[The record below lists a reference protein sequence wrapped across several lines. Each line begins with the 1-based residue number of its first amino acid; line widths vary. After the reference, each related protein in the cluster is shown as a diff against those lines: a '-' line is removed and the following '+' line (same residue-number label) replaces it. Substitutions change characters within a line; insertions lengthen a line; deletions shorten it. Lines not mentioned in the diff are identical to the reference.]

1 MTMNQI
7 NTMSQ
12 QVLSNYDTYFSSA
25 IVVSDNV
32 QVYVDNLDF
41 KNKNNQTSTRNY
53 FDTIISFKEEIN
65 NMSLYGLDG
74 SLLTGDS
81 KDQTSANVTD
91 SEWFKNALYNPLIN
105 VFSRVDND
113 AGNYVFTLSKFLNTN
128 KGFDNAIVKIDF
140 SFAKIIDLIAS
151 TDLGDGGH
159 ITIFDN
165 NYGVVYSS
173 SDTINHSEIE
183 QVKSLVMGIKQ
194 VSLDHEYVLFAST
207 IQSTSWRVAIFTN
220 NEAMSKALI
229 SFITVLSVLSLVII
243 GVFSIIMILVANSIT
258 SPIRELQYKM
268 QKIESLNYVV
278 NSEKEISGSKEV
290 QDLSRNFNL
299 MMERIKELT
308 EKVIDEQ
315 EEQRKSELKAL
326 QNQINPHF
334 LYNTFDSVIYMIDKG
349 ENDKAEE
356 MIVALSK
363 FFRISVSKGHN
374 IIPLEKEIEHAKY
387 YLTIQKLRFGDSF
400 EYEFNIDP
408 KLYKYFVIKL
418 ILQPIIENAIGHGL
432 KDSTTDK
439 GKITINGH
447 FEGDLIA
454 LEVVDNGYGILPEKV
469 AELYESFT
477 DRSIHTGVGL
487 KNVYERIRIY
497 YGEKADIKIDSQLD
511 VGTKITILIPIEGAI
526 NDEEE

>member
-1 MTMNQI
+1 MEGIKAAGYVPGKDIYLGMDTASSEFYDEETHKYVLKRSGQGSKTSEEMINWFAEMVEKYPIITLEDGLAEGDWDGWKKLTDKLGNKIQIVGDDLFVTNPAILKEGIEKGIANSVLIKLNQI
-7 NTMSQ
+7 GTLTETMDCIR
-12 QVLSNYDTYFSSA
+12 LA
-25 IVVSDNV
+25 
-32 QVYVDNLDF
+32 
-41 KNKNNQTSTRNY
+41 QT
-53 FDTIISFKEEIN
+53 
-65 NMSLYGLDG
+65 
-74 SLLTGDS
+74 
-81 KDQTSANVTD
+81 
-91 SEWFKNALYNPLIN
+91 
-105 VFSRVDND
+105 
-113 AGNYVFTLSKFLNTN
+113 
-128 KGFDNAIVKIDF
+128 
-140 SFAKIIDLIAS
+140 
-151 TDLGDGGH
+151 
-159 ITIFDN
+159 N
-165 NYGVVYSS
+165 NY
-173 SDTINHSEIE
+173 TC
-183 QVKSLVMGIKQ
+183 MGIKQ

-374 IIPLEKEIEHAKY
+374 IIPLEKEIEHGNSKNEISDYKANLKAEGIY
-387 YLTIQKLRFGDSF
+387 FTSKKNETRSKRDTIIEKARANTYDAYIQKYDYQTL
-400 EYEFNIDP
+400 
-408 KLYKYFVIKL
+408 V
-418 ILQPIIENAIGHGL
+418 HG
-432 KDSTTDK
+432 KRDK
-439 GKITINGH
+439 K
-447 FEGDLIA
+447 
-454 LEVVDNGYGILPEKV
+454 
-469 AELYESFT
+469 S
-477 DRSIHTGVGL
+477 
-487 KNVYERIRIY
+487 ERCC
-497 YGEKADIKIDSQLD
+497 SLC
-511 VGTKITILIPIEGAI
+511 
-526 NDEEE
+526 NS